1 MATTSTSGPS
11 SLHCG
16 PGKTKRET
24 NISNKHKV
32 LENHNWWEA
41 NQLAIYTTQPRS

>member
-1 MATTSTSGPS
+1 MDTTSTSGPS

-16 PGKTKRET
+16 PGKIE